1 MAPRPNFLKAP
12 VLDASGK
19 TTSKT
24 GTYPNSSTKIRQ
36 QRNMFQMKKQGK
48 NLQDQRNEE
57 EIGSLSEK
65 KKIRLMIIKMIQNLR
80 NIMEK
85 KINRKEALIEKIQES
100 FNKYLEDV
108 KNR

>member
-1 MAPRPNFLKAP
+1 
-12 VLDASGK
+12 
-19 TTSKT
+19 
-24 GTYPNSSTKIRQ
+24 
-36 QRNMFQMKKQGK
+36 
-48 NLQDQRNEE
+48 
-57 EIGSLSEK
+57 
-65 KKIRLMIIKMIQNLR
+65 MIIKMIQNLR

>member
-24 GTYPNSSTKIRQ
+24 GTHPNSSTKIRQ

-57 EIGSLSEK
+57 EIGNLS
-65 KKIRLMIIKMIQNLR
+65 
-80 NIMEK
+80 
-85 KINRKEALIEKIQES
+85 
-100 FNKYLEDV
+100 V
-108 KNR
+108 KNSE

>member
-65 KKIRLMIIKMIQNLR
+65 DFRVMIVMMILRKKMQNR
-80 NIMEK
+80 WMHK
-85 KINRKEALIEKIQES
+85 
-100 FNKYLEDV
+100 
-108 KNR
+108 